1 MCNDCNCENG
11 TRYYATAAKVGKP
24 APKFEMEALMPDGS
38 FGKVS
43 LEENIAAG
51 KWTILYFYP
60 LDFTFVCPTEIKSM
74 SDAQEQF
81 DALNTSVISVS
92 TDSVYSHLA
101 WTNTPALGKIKHPM
115 ASDGNHIVSDDY
127 GVLNEDD
134 GTAVR
139 GLFIIDP
146 EGKLVQATIND
157 NSVGRNVAEVVRL
170 LEAFQTGG
178 LAPCGW
184 TPGDN
189 LL

>member
-1 MCNDCNCENG
+1 MCNNNNSE
-11 TRYYATAAKVGKP
+11 TIYYATGAKVGKA
-24 APKFEMEALMPDGS
+24 APKFEMEALLADGS
-38 FGKVS
+38 FGKVT
-43 LEENIAAG
+43 LQENMDAG

-60 LDFTFVCPTEIKSM
+60 LDFTFVCPTEIKAM
-74 SDAQEQF
+74 SDANAKFTE
-81 DALNTSVISVS
+81 LNTVIISAS

-101 WTNTPALGKIKHPM
+101 WTNTPALGKIKHAM
-115 ASDGNHIVSDDY
+115 GADTTHAVSEDY
-127 GVLNEDD
+127 GVLDD
-134 GTAVR
+134 ETGTAVR

-146 EGKLVQATIND
+146 EGKLVQATVND
-157 NSVGRNVAEVVRL
+157 NSVGRNVDEVVRL